1 MTARQK
7 LNGFTMIEVLVVV
20 MIIGI
25 CTAILVPQLGNL
37 GSDQTL
43 KTEARRMTVL
53 MELASDEAVIQGR
66 EYGIRFGQGNL
77 IFYELDLDTGAW
89 EEVQGDDSLR
99 ERRLPEAASYR
110 LWVEDREIELDRD
123 AREFPEEDNEKT
135 LDADGNEIKIG
146 PPPHIAILSSGEMTP
161 FELLIER
168 DFDPT
173 QFIVSGD
180 SFGAIAIKEETF

>member
-135 LDADGNEIKIG
+135 LDADGEEIKIG
-146 PPPHIAILSSGEMTP
+146 PPPHVAILSSGEMTP
-161 FELLIER
+161 FELLIEK

-180 SFGAIAIKEETF
+180 SFGVITIKEETF

>member
-135 LDADGNEIKIG
+135 LDANGDEIKIG
-146 PPPHIAILSSGEMTP
+146 PPPHVAILSSGEMTP
-161 FELLIER
+161 FELLIEK

-180 SFGAIAIKEETF
+180 SFGAITIKEETF

>member
-135 LDADGNEIKIG
+135 LDADGEEIKIG
-146 PPPHIAILSSGEMTP
+146 PPPHVAILSSGEMTP
-161 FELLIER
+161 FELLIEK

-180 SFGAIAIKEETF
+180 SFGAITIKEETF